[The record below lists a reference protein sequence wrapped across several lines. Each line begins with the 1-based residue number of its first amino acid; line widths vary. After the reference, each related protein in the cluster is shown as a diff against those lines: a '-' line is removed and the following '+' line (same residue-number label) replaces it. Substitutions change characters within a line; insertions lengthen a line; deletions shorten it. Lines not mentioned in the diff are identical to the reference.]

1 MFLILILLAAGTMLL
16 LAIVA
21 GHALGWA
28 NRVFHVATDPKFDA
42 VLAALPGANCG
53 GCGLPGCSEYA
64 AAVVKGTVP
73 VNKCTVGGVSCA
85 TALAKILGIELK
97 QTWPYRPVVH
107 CGAHTADR
115 LKRHEYRVGEQTCAA
130 ANLISGVQGCTY
142 GCLGL
147 GDCERSCNY
156 DAIHMSDGL
165 AMVDYDK
172 CVGCGACERA
182 CPRHIISMVPFK
194 GERMLA
200 VTCSN
205 LDFGKEVKAVC
216 KVGCIGCQA
225 CSRTSE
231 LFKMDPL
238 AKNLPRID
246 YDKYDPQA
254 MDALNVVVRKCPMKR
269 ILFVGKP
276 SEKDL
281 QAVEAEAIPEI
292 VKVDFK
298 TTVDKTDWHG

>member
-1 MFLILILLAAGTMLL
+1 MFAWILVLMAAGTMLL
-16 LAIVA
+16 LALVA

-42 VLAALPGANCG
+42 ILAALPGANCG
-53 GCGLPGCSEYA
+53 GCGCPGCSEYA
-64 AAVVKGTVP
+64 AAVLQGTLP
-73 VNKCTVGGVSCA
+73 VTKCTVGGVSCA

-107 CGAHTADR
+107 CGAHTADK
-115 LKRHEYRVGEQTCAA
+115 LKRRAYRVGEPTCGA

-147 GDCERSCNY
+147 GDCERACKY
-156 DAIHMSDGL
+156 DAIHMIDGL
-165 AMVDYDK
+165 AIVDYDA
-172 CVGCGACERA
+172 CVGCAACERA

-194 GERMLA
+194 SERMLA

-205 LDFGKEVKAVC
+205 LDFGKDVKAVC

-225 CSRTSE
+225 CSRISE
-231 LFKMDPL
+231 LFHMKDHL
-238 AKNLPRID
+238 SQID
-246 YDKYDPQA
+246 YDKYDSDKMEAAQ
-254 MDALNVVVRKCPMKR
+254 LLIQKCPMKR

-276 SEKDL
+276 SAQDL
-281 QAVEAEAIPEI
+281 QAVAAEQAPEI
-292 VKVDFK
+292 VKADFK
-298 TTVDKTDWHG
+298 TTVDKTEWHG